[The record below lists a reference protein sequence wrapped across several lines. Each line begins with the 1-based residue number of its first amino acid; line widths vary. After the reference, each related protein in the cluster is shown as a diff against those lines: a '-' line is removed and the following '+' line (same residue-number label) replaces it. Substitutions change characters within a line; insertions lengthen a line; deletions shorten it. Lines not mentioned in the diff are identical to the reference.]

1 MSWFLVT
8 SSRVMDVLS
17 DLLQRSRARG
27 AAFSRTTMYGDWC
40 VQFPVG
46 GTLAIHSIIE
56 GDMQAWTAGE
66 PDAPIRVV
74 GGDVVLLRSTPHM
87 MASDPAATPQ
97 QLRQPETSGSTSYGG
112 PGAGR
117 EAQFFCGAYVFEGD
131 LSKSLL
137 DALPPI
143 ARIRPRAGSALR
155 STLDLLIAQVDVGD
169 AGQQVLLDR
178 LLDAVLVLALREW
191 FATTGSAPRW
201 MAALDDPALSP
212 ALQAIHTEPERNW
225 TVATLAGL
233 AHQSRSGFARRFT
246 DTIGVPPLAY
256 LADWRMS
263 VAKEALRDT
272 DDSVATIAASVGYGS
287 EYSFATAF
295 KRHAGVA
302 PGRWRSAHRA
312 AA

>member
-1 MSWFLVT
+1 
-8 SSRVMDVLS
+8 MDVLS

-40 VQFPVG
+40 VRFPVG
-46 GTLAIHSIIE
+46 GTLAIHSIID
-56 GDMQAWTAGE
+56 GDLQAWTIDDPEASV
-66 PDAPIRVV
+66 RVI
-74 GGDVVLLRSTPHM
+74 GGDLILLRSTPHL
-87 MASDPAATPQ
+87 MASDPAASPQ
-97 QLRQPETSGSTSYGG
+97 PLPRSETSRSASGG
-112 PGAGR
+112 PPDAGR
-117 EAQFFCGAYVFEGD
+117 EAQFFCGAYVLDGD
-131 LSKSLL
+131 LSASLL

-191 FATTGSAPRW
+191 FAQSGSAPRW
-201 MAALDDPALSP
+201 IAALDDPALAP

-225 TVATLAGL
+225 TVATLAEL
-233 AHQSRSGFARRFT
+233 THQSRSGFARRFT

-272 DDSVATIAASVGYGS
+272 NDSVATIAASVGYGS

-295 KRHAGVA
+295 KRHTGQA
-302 PGRWRSAHRA
+302 PGRWRSAQTA

>member
-1 MSWFLVT
+1 
-8 SSRVMDVLS
+8 MDALS

-27 AAFSRTTMYGDWC
+27 AAFSRTTMYGEWC

-46 GTLAIHSIIE
+46 GTLAIHSIID
-56 GDMQAWTAGE
+56 GDLQAWTVDG
-66 PDAPIRVV
+66 PDAPVRVV
-74 GGDVVLLRSTPHM
+74 GGDVVLVRAAPHL

-97 QLRQPETSGSTSYGG
+97 PLPRSETSRSASAGN
-112 PGAGR
+112 PEAGR

-137 DALPPI
+137 DTLPPI
-143 ARIRPRAGSALR
+143 ARIRPRGGSALR
-155 STLDLLIAQVDVGD
+155 SALDLLIAQVDIGD

-191 FATTGSAPRW
+191 FATSGSAPRW
-201 MAALDDPALSP
+201 IFALDDPALAP
-212 ALQAIHTEPERNW
+212 ALHAMHTEPERAW

-233 AHQSRSGFARRFT
+233 THQSRSGFARRFT
-246 DTIGVPPLAY
+246 DTIGVPPLQY

-272 DDSVATIAASVGYGS
+272 VDSVATIAGSVGYAS
-287 EYSFATAF
+287 EYAFAAAF
-295 KRHAGVA
+295 KRHTGQA
-302 PGRWRSAHRA
+302 PGRWRSAQA
-312 AA
+312 AAA

>member
-1 MSWFLVT
+1 
-8 SSRVMDVLS
+8 MDVLS

-46 GTLAIHSIIE
+46 GTLAIHSIID
-56 GDMQAWTAGE
+56 GDLEAWTVDA
-66 PDAPIRVV
+66 PDASIRVI
-74 GGDVVLLRSTPHM
+74 GGDLILLRSTPHL
-87 MASDPAATPQ
+87 MASDATAPPQ
-97 QLRQPETSGSTSYGG
+97 PLPDSGGSRSASAGNPGEGRQ
-112 PGAGR
+112 
-117 EAQFFCGAYVFEGD
+117 AQFFCGAYVFDGD

-155 STLDLLIAQVDVGD
+155 STLDLLIAQVEVGG

-191 FATTGSAPRW
+191 FAAAQSTPRW
-201 MAALDDPALSP
+201 ISALDDPALAP
-212 ALQAIHTEPERNW
+212 ALQAIHTAPERTW

-233 AHQSRSGFARRFT
+233 THQSRSGFARRFT
-246 DTIGVPPLAY
+246 DTIGVPPLTY

-272 DDSVATIAASVGYGS
+272 GDSIATIAASVGYSS

-295 KRHAGVA
+295 KRHTGQA
-302 PGRWRSAHRA
+302 PGRWRSIYA
-312 AA
+312 AAA

>member
-1 MSWFLVT
+1 
-8 SSRVMDVLS
+8 MDVLS

-46 GTLAIHSIIE
+46 GTLAIHSIID
-56 GDMQAWTAGE
+56 GDLQAWTVDG
-66 PDAPIRVV
+66 PDAPVRVV
-74 GGDVVLLRSTPHM
+74 SGDVVLVRAAPHL
-87 MASDPAATPQ
+87 MASDPTAVPAP
-97 QLRQPETSGSTSYGG
+97 LPRSETSRSASAGSPGSG
-112 PGAGR
+112 P

-137 DALPPI
+137 DTLPAI

-155 STLDLLIAQVDVGD
+155 SALDLLIAQVEVED

-191 FATTGSAPRW
+191 FATSGSAPRW
-201 MAALDDPALSP
+201 IAALDDPALAP
-212 ALQAIHTEPERNW
+212 ALHAMHTEPEQNW

-233 AHQSRSGFARRFT
+233 THQSRSGFARRFT
-246 DTIGVPPLAY
+246 DTIGVPPLQY
-256 LADWRMS
+256 LLDWRMS
-263 VAKEALRDT
+263 VAKEALRD
-272 DDSVATIAASVGYGS
+272 SANSIATIAASVGYGS

-295 KRHAGVA
+295 KRHTGHA
-302 PGRWRSAHRA
+302 PGRWRTAHA
-312 AA
+312 AAA